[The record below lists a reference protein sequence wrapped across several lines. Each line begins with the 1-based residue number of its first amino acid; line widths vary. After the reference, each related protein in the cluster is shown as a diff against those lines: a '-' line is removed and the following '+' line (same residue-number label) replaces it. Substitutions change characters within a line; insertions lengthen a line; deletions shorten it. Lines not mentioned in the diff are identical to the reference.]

1 MIHSG
6 GPWCYPVPV
15 AQWIA
20 RRTSN
25 PKVVGSSPTGDE
37 ILFQSHER
45 ILKGGFLVAVYIIHN
60 DILCTVSM
68 YICMCVCVYI
78 FIYIFM
84 CIYVYMCIYLYIYV
98 YIYICIYI
106 YMYIYMYIYIYV

>member
-6 GPWCYPVPV
+6 GEWCHPVPV

-37 ILFQSHER
+37 ILFQSRER
-45 ILKGGFLVAVYIIHN
+45 ILKGELSVVGYHSFFAQCLVLGEATYP
-60 DILCTVSM
+60 DP
-68 YICMCVCVYI
+68 YPYVCYNLEGN
-78 FIYIFM
+78 FSFQEG
-84 CIYVYMCIYLYIYV
+84 
-98 YIYICIYI
+98 
-106 YMYIYMYIYIYV
+106 

>member
-25 PKVVGSSPTGDE
+25 PKVVGSSPTGDG
-37 ILFQSHER
+37 ILFQSRER
-45 ILKGGFLVAVYIIHN
+45 ILKGGFLVPVYIIHN
-60 DILCTVSM
+60 DIPRTVMM
-68 YICMCVCVYI
+68 YIYI
-78 FIYIFM
+78 YIHMFIYI
-84 CIYVYMCIYLYIYV
+84 
-98 YIYICIYI
+98 YIYIYIHIYIYIYIYI
-106 YMYIYMYIYIYV
+106 YMYNSTV